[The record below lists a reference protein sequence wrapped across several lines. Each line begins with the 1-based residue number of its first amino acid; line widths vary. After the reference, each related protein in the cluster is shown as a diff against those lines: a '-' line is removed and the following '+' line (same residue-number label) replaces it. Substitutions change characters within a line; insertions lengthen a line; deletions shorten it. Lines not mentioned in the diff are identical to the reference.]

1 MNDPHVVAL
10 LYTIEHGRRVDY
22 RKARPLDH
30 EEAGFRVKI
39 TNQQIR
45 FEFKEHY
52 PTEDAARKVIEDYVR
67 AWEFSACLENGPDY
81 FKLKFDY
88 AQIEDR
94 NPKPGVVMVSA
105 RPARFEFKVGKV
117 TVVVSPPRYPP
128 PPSGLKLTPD
138 VQLMYDRYMDYRQ
151 GRKGLLDI
159 AYFCWTVVKDNPA
172 TKKDFSGGVRNTISR
187 LAGGGG
193 GPKYARKMEGI
204 DKEPLTDQE
213 RHFLIEAIKAII
225 RRVAERAHAPDSDL
239 PKVSLSDLPP
249 V

>member
-10 LYTIEHGRRVDY
+10 LYTIEHGQSVDY

-39 TNQQIR
+39 TNQQTR
-45 FEFKEHY
+45 FAFKEHY
-52 PTEDAARKVIEDYVR
+52 ATEDAARKAIEDYVR

-94 NPKPGVVMVSA
+94 NPTPGVVMVSA
-105 RPARFEFKVGKV
+105 RPVRFEFKVGEA

-128 PPSGLKLTPD
+128 APSGLKLTPD

-151 GRKGLLDI
+151 GRKGLLAASSCI
-159 AYFCWTVVKDNPA
+159 LRILLSHL
-172 TKKDFSGGVRNTISR
+172 SGNVGMGGCRAVNFGSEGPQGR
-187 LAGGGG
+187 LADGRRG
-193 GPKYARKMEGI
+193 ADR
-204 DKEPLTDQE
+204 PLE
-213 RHFLIEAIKAII
+213 RSGSAVRFAF
-225 RRVAERAHAPDSDL
+225 S
-239 PKVSLSDLPP
+239 
-249 V
+249 